1 MRVAVALTKA
11 ITAHSL
17 CCELT
22 QSLLSREVLV
32 LPTCTEEEMK
42 DRRQLVS
49 GEARVPNQVM
59 ETLTNSL
66 PLP

>member
-1 MRVAVALTKA
+1 MRVAVALT
-11 ITAHSL
+11 
-17 CCELT
+17 T